1 MLTKLDRYLTTVG
14 WMFVLLLA
22 VFMFYSTSSKTY
34 SPDSWGYVD
43 IARSFF
49 SSDREIGEIQGTR
62 DYSNLPWKNDSFPM
76 LWPLVISPFLQF
88 SKEPALPIGAYLF
101 VPIWLVTTFVFGRI
115 LREFGVSA
123 RWAAFGGMVLLAIPG
138 YLDEGAAGR
147 SIPLNLF
154 LLTMAVWIILRNTDS
169 GSHKEIIF
177 VGVLLGLCASNRFD
191 SLILGPII
199 IICALVAKLVS
210 RLRAVIGLVFWSIFP
225 IIWSLYSWFNFGKL
239 FVSDNTRVATATQS
253 KMITYWELPNTGAA
267 FNFSEYS
274 NRLADNLW
282 LVIKVFLISYKPW
295 GIAIVFAF
303 VISFSVLRFKIF
315 NSKIMKDQE
324 KSEVILNLSAQ
335 KVHFLGFSLIS
346 LGFSQ
351 LMALIVTG
359 YPDVR
364 YWISTIALLFLFT
377 LAYYKCLQ
385 SRQSNFMAFSRLS
398 LKLTVFLIAS
408 AGVFFTVEQY
418 KAPFD
423 STINDKRVIDCLE
436 SIEGVAIL
444 TGMEAFRI
452 PATSDL
458 RAATIPGN
466 WKLLST
472 EDWLQMQKQYG
483 ITAWL
488 DLSRNKEFEIPIN
501 AKGVIKNVECQEFS
515 NQFDQ

>member
-1 MLTKLDRYLTTVG
+1 MIVFILV
-14 WMFVLLLA
+14 
-22 VFMFYSTSSKTY
+22 VFMLYSTSNKTY

-49 SSDREIGEIQGTR
+49 SSDREIGEILGTR

-88 SKEPALPIGAYLF
+88 FREPALPIGAYLF
-101 VPIWLVTTFVFGRI
+101 VPIWLATTFVFGRI
-115 LREFGVSA
+115 LRGFEVSA
-123 RWAAFGGMVLLAIPG
+123 RWIAFGGMVLLAIPG

-147 SIPLNLF
+147 SIPLNLL
-154 LLTMAVWIILRNTDS
+154 LLTMAVWIILRNNGS
-169 GSHKEIIF
+169 GSHKEMIF

-191 SLILGPII
+191 SLFLGPIV
-199 IICALVAKLVS
+199 IICALAAKLVS
-210 RLRAVIGLVFWSIFP
+210 RLSAVIGLVFWSIFP
-225 IIWSLYSWFNFGKL
+225 IIWNLYSWFNFGKL
-239 FVSDNTRVATATQS
+239 FISDNTRVATATES
-253 KMITYWELPNTGAA
+253 KMITYWELSHIGAA
-267 FNFSEYS
+267 FNFSEYL
-274 NRLADNLW
+274 NRLADNFW
-282 LVIKVFLISYKPW
+282 LVIKVFLISYKSW
-295 GIAIVFAF
+295 GIAIVFAL
-303 VISFSVLRFKIF
+303 VISFLVLRFKTFKSQIIKDRE
-315 NSKIMKDQE
+315 NSDSQR
-324 KSEVILNLSAQ
+324 NLADR
-335 KVHFLGFSLIS
+335 KVYFLGFSLIAVG
-346 LGFSQ
+346 LSQ

-364 YWISTIALLFLFT
+364 YWISTIALLLLFV

-385 SRQSNFMAFSRLS
+385 GRQLNFMPFSSLA
-398 LKLTVFLIAS
+398 LKLTAFLIAS
-408 AGVFFTVEQY
+408 AGVLSTVEQY

-423 STINDKRVIDCLE
+423 STIYDKRVIDCLE
-436 SIEGVAIL
+436 RIEGVAIL

-483 ITAWL
+483 VTAWF
-488 DLSRNKEFEIPIN
+488 DLSRNNEFEIPIN
-501 AKGVIKNVECQEFS
+501 ARGVLKNVECREFS